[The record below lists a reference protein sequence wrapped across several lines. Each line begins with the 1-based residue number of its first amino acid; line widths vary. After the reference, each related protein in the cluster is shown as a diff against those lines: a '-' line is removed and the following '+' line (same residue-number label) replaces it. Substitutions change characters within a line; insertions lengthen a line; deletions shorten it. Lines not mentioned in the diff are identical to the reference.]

1 MDNILEKYSLLNEI
15 KVSRETCV
23 DFERF
28 ILLVLNEN
36 KKINIISKKTEKDIR
51 VRHIIDSAQA
61 FDFIDLNDKVVT
73 DLGSGAGFPGIVL
86 ALMLKRINK
95 RIQFNLFE
103 KSYHKSQFLKKI
115 SNKFKLNAVTYKKNI
130 FETKNIST
138 DTIIARAFKSLPD
151 ILDLID
157 KNFKNYKNL
166 VLFMGNEGNKKIN
179 DALKKWNFVYEK
191 KNSITSKD
199 SFIINIKNI
208 RKKN

>member
-61 FDFIDLNDKVVT
+61 IDFIDLNDKVVT